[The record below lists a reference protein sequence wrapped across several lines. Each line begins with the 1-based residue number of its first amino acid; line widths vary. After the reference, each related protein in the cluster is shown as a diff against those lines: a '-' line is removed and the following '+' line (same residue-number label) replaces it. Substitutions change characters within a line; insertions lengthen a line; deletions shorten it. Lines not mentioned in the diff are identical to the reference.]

1 MARFKKAGA
10 FLTALVITAVS
21 LFIPT
26 FGAAAEE
33 TEILF
38 RIGLTRISAQPGG
51 QLILLRVKTTGVS
64 TLPYRTE
71 FGHTRSTAI
80 FMIMAMHRAAVHNTI
95 LIYR

>member
-10 FLTALVITAVS
+10 FLTALAVTAVS

-26 FGAAAEE
+26 FGAAAEGK
-33 TEILF
+33 ILF
-38 RIGLTRISAQPGG
+38 RIGLTRISSQPGG

>member
-10 FLTALVITAVS
+10 FLTALAVTAVS

-26 FGAAAEE
+26 FGAAAEGAGDLVPDWFNE
-33 TEILF
+33 DQRTTWWATDSF
-38 RIGLTRISAQPGG
+38 T
-51 QLILLRVKTTGVS
+51 VKTTGVS